1 MVPLTNHIQNLSSS
15 HCLNHT
21 FSCQA
26 TNRPSLNT
34 YKSSLFSYFHL
45 FQAWSL
51 LPTKYESNQFIKEAS
66 SYHCST
72 GQCLVPTFHFQFSAW
87 FRLLFELFSAMCLF
101 IGSTLATLAFCFSKS
116 LDLFL
121 LRVLVLKV
129 SNTLNFPS
137 SDSYNTYF
145 FLSFKFFVQQSD
157 WFT

>member
-15 HCLNHT
+15 HCLNYT

-72 GQCLVPTFHFQFSAW
+72 GQCLVPTFHFQFAAW

-101 IGSTLATLAFCFSKS
+101 IGSSGYTGFLFFQITRLVPSQGVSAESIQHLEFS
-116 LDLFL
+116 
-121 LRVLVLKV
+121 
-129 SNTLNFPS
+129 
-137 SDSYNTYF
+137 F
-145 FLSFKFFVQQSD
+145 F
-157 WFT
+157 W